1 MITLFVLAA
10 LVAGAPIIATL
21 LVSVASR
28 REDAERSLTGRA
40 PGWVTSAAR
49 HLLRVPASRLLPRR
63 TAGVPG
69 PRAPVSAKTTRPL
82 ARPRS

>member
-1 MITLFVLAA
+1 MITLLVLAA
-10 LVAGAPIIATL
+10 LVAAAPIIATL

-49 HLLRVPASRLLPRR
+49 RLLRVPASRLSPPRQLR
-63 TAGVPG
+63 VPR
-69 PRAPVSAKTTRPL
+69 PRAPVAAETTRPL

>member
-10 LVAGAPIIATL
+10 LVAGAPIIAAL

-49 HLLRVPASRLLPRR
+49 RLLRVPASRLSPRR
-63 TAGVPG
+63 QPPVPR
-69 PRAPVSAKTTRPL
+69 PRAPLSTDTTRPL